1 MTGGRDRRSAGHRRH
16 QRPVHL
22 HPNPNSVL

>member
-22 HPNPNSVL
+22 HPNP